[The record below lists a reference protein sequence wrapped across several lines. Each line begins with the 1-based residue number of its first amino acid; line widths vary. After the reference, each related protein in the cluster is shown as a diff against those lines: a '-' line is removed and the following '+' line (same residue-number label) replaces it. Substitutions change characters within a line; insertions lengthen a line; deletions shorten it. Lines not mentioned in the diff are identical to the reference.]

1 MNPMTLTRL
10 AATLGAI
17 PAIPAG
23 LAWALGRCVAPA
35 LAAARLAKDRRQLD

>member
-10 AATLGAI
+10 PATLA
-17 PAIPAG
+17 AIPAG
-23 LAWALGRCVAPA
+23 LALALGRCVAPA

>member
-10 AATLGAI
+10 PATLGVI

-35 LAAARLAKDRRQLD
+35 LAAARLATGSRQVG

>member
-10 AATLGAI
+10 AATLAAI
-17 PAIPAG
+17 PVIPAG
-23 LAWALGRCVAPA
+23 LALALGRCVARA